1 MSDIMNNQQLMDIF
15 YKEAQNLVDEMR
27 KDLSDLREKQESGN
41 HIVSVI
47 SQPEEH
53 SAILNRLFRNAHTI
67 KSNSG
72 IMGFEDLRQT
82 AESLE
87 KIFKTTIDKGDAMNT
102 SAISLLSE
110 SVEVCQRLLNGER
123 P

>member
-1 MSDIMNNQQLMDIF
+1 MSEIIDDQQLRNIF
-15 YKEAQNLVDEMR
+15 YKETQILVDEMR
-27 KDLSDLREKQESGN
+27 KDLSDLREKQKSGN
-41 HIVSVI
+41 HIVSDD

-53 SAILNRLFRNAHTI
+53 SAMLNRLFRNAHTI

-72 IMGFEDLRQT
+72 IMGFEDMRQI

-87 KIFKTTIDKGDAMNT
+87 KIFKTARDKGKAMNV
-102 SAISLLSE
+102 SVISQLSE
-110 SVEVCQRLLNGER
+110 SVEACQRLLNGER